1 MAAVIKLKRSST
13 AGVVPTTSDIEAGE
27 LALNVK
33 DEKLYSSNG
42 TGVFQVFTGGTK
54 AVSVTTATVGS
65 LASSD
70 AVVTDVQGFANSV
83 IDSAILATKVDITTH
98 NAALANTNAFITS
111 SVSTIDGGTY

>member
-42 TGVFQVFTGGTK
+42 TGVPG
-54 AVSVTTATVGS
+54 
-65 LASSD
+65 
-70 AVVTDVQGFANSV
+70 
-83 IDSAILATKVDITTH
+83 I
-98 NAALANTNAFITS
+98 
-111 SVSTIDGGTY
+111 YWWC

>member
-98 NAALANTNAFITS
+98 EDALANTNAFITS
-111 SVSTIDGGTY
+111 AVSTIDGGTY

>member
-42 TGVFQVFTGGTK
+42 TGVFQVFTGC
-54 AVSVTTATVGS
+54 
-65 LASSD
+65 L
-70 AVVTDVQGFANSV
+70 
-83 IDSAILATKVDITTH
+83 LY
-98 NAALANTNAFITS
+98 TS
-111 SVSTIDGGTY
+111 PSPRDDT